1 VDGVVGVEW
10 GEVER
15 CDVQEYKV
23 PAVGAVDR
31 VESRVDTTGVVGQD
45 FIGDLRVGEEG
56 IDADVVGT
64 YALVQQQQPERHGR
78 RPSGAPIHIA

>member
-1 VDGVVGVEW
+1 MDGVVGVEW

-15 CDVQEYKV
+15 CDIQEHKV

-31 VESRVDTTGVVGQD
+31 VESRVDTTDVVGQD
-45 FIGDLRVGEEG
+45 FTGDQRVGEEG

-64 YALVQQQQPERHGR
+64 YALVQQQ
-78 RPSGAPIHIA
+78 